1 METINAADV
10 YLESAI
16 ETAPPAKLVRMLTEG
31 AVRFLDRGTACSPAT
46 ERVKFVN
53 GLQRARAIV
62 TELRLALIPCEG
74 SDVAPQLDRLYLFC
88 EDRIGQSLTDSSP
101 EPAREAHKVLATLL
115 DAWQKIEIDAGQAS

>member
-1 METINAADV
+1 MDNKTAADV

-31 AVRFLDRGTACSPAT
+31 AVRFLERGAACSPTT

-53 GLQRARAIV
+53 GMHRARSIV
-62 TELRLALIPCEG
+62 TELRLALVPVEG

-88 EDRIGQSLTDSSP
+88 EDRIGQALTDSSP
-101 EPAREAHKVLATLL
+101 EPAREAQKVLATLL
-115 DAWQKIEIDAGQAS
+115 DAWQRLEVDAGQPS